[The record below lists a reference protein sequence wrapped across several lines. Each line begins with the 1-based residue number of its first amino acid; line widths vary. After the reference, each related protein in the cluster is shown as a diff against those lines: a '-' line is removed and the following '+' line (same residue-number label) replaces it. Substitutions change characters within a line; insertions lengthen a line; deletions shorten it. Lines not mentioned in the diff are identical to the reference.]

1 MTKITPEMV
10 RHVALLARLQLE
22 ERELENMTTQLNS
35 ILDYVDMMKELDT
48 SSVQEMTLVDSIETL
63 REDKVTASLKK
74 EALLK
79 LAPEATEEA
88 ILVPKVIE

>member
-22 ERELENMTTQLNS
+22 ERELANMTTQLNS

-48 SSVQEMTLVDSIETL
+48 SSVQEMPLVDSIETL
-63 REDKVTASLKK
+63 REDEIKPSVNRD
-74 EALLK
+74 ALLK